1 MKKILILSYH
11 FEPMNVIA
19 TQRAKGYANHFKKF
33 GFEPTIITHQ
43 WDKKYEQQLCS
54 PADILSNTIFEEN
67 QAYRVYKLP
76 IGNFK
81 RGRLLGA
88 IEKTF
93 SNKIGILVSWIC
105 GHLDTTSKT
114 LNCKLTERH
123 FLKEHLK
130 THHYDVM
137 MGIFSPHYHLSNCSW
152 AHKKFNTPYVLDFR
166 DFWSNRILEKEYMP
180 TITTKLQDA
189 LSHYYWKKWSDKS
202 LFCTITGEYW
212 ASKLSDL
219 LKKESFN
226 ISNGFEN
233 IPFAKQSII
242 SEYFEIT
249 STGTIYPQQDLDL
262 LLKGIKRFIEKCAH
276 PKQVKINFIG
286 LMKKNGTHLPIEEK
300 ILAELSAEIV
310 KITPRL
316 PKNEA
321 LKYQFGASVLI
332 FPTLPSQIGFHSGKI
347 FEYIAS
353 SRPIL
358 ASPVDNFAVANLLEE
373 TQTGICSSLVS
384 EIVDFLEVHYSNWES
399 HQKVNIPIK
408 GNDEK
413 IRFYSRE
420 NQTKRYADF
429 LKAELFK

>member
-166 DFWSNRILEKEYMP
+166 DLWDNRM
-180 TITTKLQDA
+180 
-189 LSHYYWKKWSDKS
+189 
-202 LFCTITGEYW
+202 F
-212 ASKLSDL
+212 
-219 LKKESFN
+219 
-226 ISNGFEN
+226 
-233 IPFAKQSII
+233 
-242 SEYFEIT
+242 
-249 STGTIYPQQDLDL
+249 
-262 LLKGIKRFIEKCAH
+262 
-276 PKQVKINFIG
+276 
-286 LMKKNGTHLPIEEK
+286 
-300 ILAELSAEIV
+300 
-310 KITPRL
+310 
-316 PKNEA
+316 
-321 LKYQFGASVLI
+321 
-332 FPTLPSQIGFHSGKI
+332 
-347 FEYIAS
+347 
-353 SRPIL
+353 
-358 ASPVDNFAVANLLEE
+358 
-373 TQTGICSSLVS
+373 
-384 EIVDFLEVHYSNWES
+384 
-399 HQKVNIPIK
+399 
-408 GNDEK
+408 
-413 IRFYSRE
+413 
-420 NQTKRYADF
+420 
-429 LKAELFK
+429 